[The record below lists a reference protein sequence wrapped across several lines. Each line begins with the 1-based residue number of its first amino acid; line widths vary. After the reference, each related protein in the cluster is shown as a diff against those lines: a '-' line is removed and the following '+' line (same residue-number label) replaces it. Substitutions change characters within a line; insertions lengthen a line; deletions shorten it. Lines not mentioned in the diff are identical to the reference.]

1 MLHNKIITL
10 YFYFSNLLDKMN
22 KNRKEESGDE
32 ESPIFGRKRTKTFS
46 KSRFSRSPHN
56 INSNNTAEIINFSN
70 QNSKSI
76 NPIDINI
83 DNNNHHHVNAF
94 DEKEES
100 SKLMEVSVLDLNTN
114 EPKKLIE
121 NESSLEK
128 IANNILQKIPKIDE
142 TTFNYTEEIIENNR
156 TRSRSGNLNNKTK
169 SNLTEKLA
177 QIQVMNTIKE
187 LKHPNLDELNKPS
200 EDYLMSPTLNL
211 VSPTLKKN
219 SLFKDSQINQLRNQ
233 VKFLNN
239 VVLTFTLIAEFIQK
253 LTDENK
259 IPFNLKFWFN
269 EQKTNL
275 EFLIGKILEN
285 ELSLEYLQKGD
296 DIKKFNE
303 KLLHL
308 AEVFFFFLILKYILL
323 KNKKKISF
331 VKRMREKE
339 NLLDDLESDFSQTNT
354 NKQRKHYPKFSIYST
369 NDAKYISYK
378 NRAQS
383 FKRKFIET
391 KAKSEEKYTGG
402 PLYQVFIAKY
412 PELQTLSIKF
422 SNTFERKS
430 KTGSLILN
438 SAGLKK
444 NPDNCNN
451 ESDQQ
456 LKIEEDLLQIHS
468 TPRKK
473 KKKMEEKTS
482 ITRIKDFQLFFLY

>member
-1 MLHNKIITL
+1 MNA
-10 YFYFSNLLDKMN
+10 SSN
-22 KNRKEESGDE
+22 KNLIK
-32 ESPIFGRKRTKTFS
+32 KR
-46 KSRFSRSPHN
+46 
-56 INSNNTAEIINFSN
+56 FSN

-211 VSPTLKKN
+211 VSRTLKEN

-239 VVLTFTLIAEFIQK
+239 VVLTVTLIAEFIQK

-296 DIKKFNE
+296 DIKK
-303 KLLHL
+303 
-308 AEVFFFFLILKYILL
+308 
-323 KNKKKISF
+323 
-331 VKRMREKE
+331 
-339 NLLDDLESDFSQTNT
+339 
-354 NKQRKHYPKFSIYST
+354 
-369 NDAKYISYK
+369 YIS
-378 NRAQS
+378 
-383 FKRKFIET
+383 ET
-391 KAKSEEKYTGG
+391 FSRDSRDPRSRSTDFYLVQQARICK
-402 PLYQVFIAKY
+402 
-412 PELQTLSIKF
+412 LSPV
-422 SNTFERKS
+422 RRVCQ
-430 KTGSLILN
+430 G
-438 SAGLKK
+438 A
-444 NPDNCNN
+444 
-451 ESDQQ
+451 
-456 LKIEEDLLQIHS
+456 
-468 TPRKK
+468 
-473 KKKMEEKTS
+473 
-482 ITRIKDFQLFFLY
+482 